1 MTDRE
6 AVAEVIIRYA
16 TSVDKRDLARYA
28 TCFTDDVEV
37 TGFSGGPIVGLAP
50 YVEWVAKALSR
61 FARTQ
66 HLLGNHEIE
75 ITGDTAHMR
84 TYVQATHV
92 LEADPDY
99 LLVLWAVYDDQM
111 MRTSDGWKIARHHL
125 DRLIPPRRIHAP
137 EA

>member
-37 TGFSGGPIVGLAP
+37 TGFSGGTITGLTP
-50 YVEWVAKALSR
+50 YVEWVGKALSR
-61 FARTQ
+61 FGRTQ

-84 TYVQATHV
+84 TYFQATHV
-92 LEADPDY
+92 LDAEPDY
-99 LLVLWAVYDDQM
+99 LLVLWAVYDDRM
-111 MRTSDGWKIARHHL
+111 IRTPDGWKIAKHHL